1 MRIIIF
7 TFLLLPVLS
16 FGLPSKFVHPLEFDG
31 GHDQTEK
38 VLVYIQDD
46 ILENH
51 CGPGDESCHSSI
63 IIIEREENFNAFM
76 ALTKV
81 TNRDYL
87 DKLIQ
92 EYCNSEFFKCTYA
105 NILKA
110 YEENLWCDKGLIGI
124 RKKDP
129 YSRYSEI
136 KP

>member
-7 TFLLLPVLS
+7 TFLLLPMLA
-16 FGLPSKFVHPLEFDG
+16 FGLPPKFIHPLEFDG
-31 GHDQTEK
+31 SHDQTEK
-38 VLVYIQDD
+38 VLFYIQDD

-51 CGPGDESCHSSI
+51 CGPGDESCHSFI
-63 IIIEREENFNAFM
+63 ITFEREENFNAFM

-87 DKLIQ
+87 NRLIQ

-136 KP
+136 TL